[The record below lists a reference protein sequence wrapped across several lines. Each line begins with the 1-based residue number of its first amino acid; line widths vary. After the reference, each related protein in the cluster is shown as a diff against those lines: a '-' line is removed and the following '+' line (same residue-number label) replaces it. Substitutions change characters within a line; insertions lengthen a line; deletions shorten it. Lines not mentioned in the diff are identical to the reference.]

1 MAWACCLDPQPTA
14 CCTALAVIPS
24 SCVSEASIEQDTV
37 CRRRYRADSP
47 NGLRQ
52 AIALASAC
60 GATLTVLDVV
70 QSITS
75 DDPEL
80 ASHSE
85 QLQSRLIADRSEALA
100 ASAGEGVEV
109 PEIRVVAG
117 KNIVEIVRD
126 VEANAPD
133 LVIKSAISSRLGHM
147 IWGALDLK

>member
-1 MAWACCLDPQPTA
+1 MSVLSKILFVGEGTGP
-14 CCTALAVIPS
+14 
-24 SCVSEASIEQDTV
+24 
-37 CRRRYRADSP
+37 DSP

-109 PEIRVVAG
+109 PEI
-117 KNIVEIVRD
+117 
-126 VEANAPD
+126 
-133 LVIKSAISSRLGHM
+133 
-147 IWGALDLK
+147 